1 MKRALAVLA
10 LGLSLALAQGKI
22 TVWTHFGGPE
32 LEWLKAQA
40 QAYEK
45 TSGTKVEVV
54 EVPFGDIKQKFIL
67 GAPQGQAA
75 DLVVSIPHDWL
86 GEMAQAGVLEPMGK
100 YVTPNYLSDL
110 QSVAVEAFTFGGR
123 LMGLPAFA
131 ESVALIYNK
140 KYVKDPPKTWEEFL
154 ALAQKLT
161 TGSTFGF
168 LYNIGDPYFNF
179 GFFRAFGA
187 DNVFA
192 KDAKGN
198 LDPSKLLIGG
208 EVGEK
213 ALGFIKDLR
222 FRYNLV
228 PEGVDY
234 GVADGAFKDGALAMI
249 INGPWALGDYKKAKI
264 DFGIAPFPTPP
275 GAKNPWGPFLGV
287 QGVVVN
293 AYSKNKTAAVNFAK
307 TLVTGK
313 NLVSFNQAGGRIPVS
328 KSAAKTLEKDPVVAG
343 FSKVFALGTPMPNIP
358 EMGKVWGPWA
368 NAINL
373 AIQRPDSN
381 LKKIVED
388 MVAEIR
394 KGIGR

>member
-1 MKRALAVLA
+1 MKRLVAVLA
-10 LGLSLALAQGKI
+10 LGLSLVLAQGKI

-40 QAYEK
+40 QAYER

-100 YVTPNYLSDL
+100 YVTEAYLSDL
-110 QSVAVEAFTFGGR
+110 QSVAVEAFTFGGK

-140 KYVKDPPKTWEEFL
+140 KYVKEPPKTWDEFL
-154 ALAQKLT
+154 ALARQHT

-187 DNVFA
+187 ENVFA

-222 FRYNLV
+222 CRYNLV

-234 GVADGAFKDGALAMI
+234 GVADGAFKDGASAMI

-368 NAINL
+368 NAISL

>member
-1 MKRALAVLA
+1 MRRLVPVLA

-32 LEWLKAQA
+32 LEWLKEQA
-40 QAYEK
+40 RTFER

-54 EVPFGDIKQKFIL
+54 EVPFAEIKQKFIL

-75 DLVVSIPHDWL
+75 DLVVTVPHDWV
-86 GEMAQAGVLEPMGK
+86 GRWPRPGSSARGQVRD
-100 YVTPNYLSDL
+100 PNLPRGPSGRGGGGL
-110 QSVAVEAFTFGGR
+110 HLRGR

-140 KYVKDPPKTWEEFL
+140 KYVKEPPRTWEEFL

-161 TGSTFGF
+161 TGATFGF

-179 GFFRAFGA
+179 GFFKAFGA
-187 DNVFA
+187 ENVFA

-198 LDPSKLLIGG
+198 LDPTKLLIGG

-213 ALGFIKDLR
+213 ALQFIKDLR
-222 FRYNLV
+222 FKYNLV

-249 INGPWALGDYKKAKI
+249 LNGPWALGDYKKAKV

-293 AYSKNKTAAVNFAK
+293 AYSKNKTQAVNFAK
-307 TLVTGK
+307 TLVTGR
-313 NLVSFNQAGGRIPVS
+313 NLVAFNQAGGRIPVS
-328 KSAAKTLEKDPVVAG
+328 KSAVKQLEKDPVVAG
-343 FSKVFALGTPMPNIP
+343 FSKVFPLGAPMPNIP
-358 EMGKVWGPWA
+358 EMGKVWGPWG
-368 NAINL
+368 NAISL

-381 LKKIVED
+381 VKKIVED
-388 MVAEIR
+388 MVAEI
-394 KGIGR
+394 KKAIGR